1 MSGLQQP
8 LTFLRGT
15 ALMIN
20 IVIGAGLLVL
30 PGLAVKQAG
39 DFAFVAWLV
48 CSLLALPIL
57 TVFII
62 LGRKFPNAGGI
73 AHFAQTAFGRHA
85 YAATSLVFLGAVAF
99 GLPSIALTG
108 GLYAALVVG
117 GSPHLIALVLLLA
130 ATLVHIFSSDL
141 VARANMFLA
150 GAILVFLITLVA
162 VGFGSLDTSL
172 GVDRIRILPSLN
184 EVPLIFAPF
193 MMIFFAFTGWE
204 VAAGLSEEFQN
215 SRRDFPRAMI
225 ASFLIT
231 TALYLLVAY
240 VVQRQSLSA
249 DYEVAF
255 TQIVANSLGALGKT
269 ATSIV
274 ATVIIFANLSGAIW
288 AVSRLVFSLSRESFL
303 PTVLQ
308 KTKGGTPWL
317 AVVATASTL
326 AIVLAFDG
334 AGWLGLD
341 KMLNLAG
348 QNFLVLYGIAA
359 AVLFTQSI
367 VAAERALAAAVVLII
382 SGLVMMQGLIALY
395 PAVLFGI
402 GWLLTGLKKQP
413 VIVSTKGAAAR
424 SAVQIPNS
432 PL

>member
-1 MSGLQQP
+1 
-8 LTFLRGT
+8 
-15 ALMIN
+15 MIN
-20 IVIGAGLLVL
+20 IVIGAGLLAL

-39 DFAFVAWLV
+39 HFAFLAWLV
-48 CSLLALPIL
+48 CAFLALPVL

-73 AHFAQTAFGRHA
+73 AHFAQTAFGRNA
-85 YAATSLVFLGAVAF
+85 YAATSLIFLGAVAF

-108 GLYAALVVG
+108 GYYAALVVG
-117 GSPHLIALVLLLA
+117 GSPHVIALILLVA
-130 ATLVHIFSSDL
+130 ATLVHVLSSDL
-141 VARANMFLA
+141 VARANMVLA
-150 GAILVFLITLVA
+150 GAILVFLIALVA
-162 VGFGSLDTSL
+162 IGFASLDTPL
-172 GVDRIRILPSLN
+172 GIDRIPFLPSLN
-184 EVPLIFAPF
+184 EVPVVFAPF

-255 TQIVANSLGALGKT
+255 TQIVANYLGTLGIIT
-269 ATSIV
+269 TSIV
-274 ATVIIFANLSGAIW
+274 ATVIVFANLSGAIW
-288 AVSRLVFSLSRESFL
+288 AVSRLVFSLSREGFL
-303 PTVLQ
+303 PTVLK
-308 KTKGGTPWL
+308 KTKGGTPWP

-326 AIVLAFDG
+326 AIVLAFDR

-341 KMLNLAG
+341 TMLHLAG

-359 AVLFTQSI
+359 AVLFAQSV
-367 VAAERALAAAVVLII
+367 VAAERALAAAVVLIVL
-382 SGLVMMQGLIALY
+382 GLVTVQGLAALY
-395 PAVLFGI
+395 PAALFVI
-402 GWLLTGLKKQP
+402 GWLLTGWKP
-413 VIVSTKGAAAR
+413 VAIAAVVPHR
-424 SAVQIPNS
+424 IQRNKS
-432 PL
+432 